1 MSQCCGDNKYV
12 YSPCDEANSDNNDM
26 INERHINICAN
37 EQTNDGVR
45 GGLMETFNKDNDIVG
60 KIINGCLDS

>member
-1 MSQCCGDNKYV
+1 
-12 YSPCDEANSDNNDM
+12 M

-45 GGLMETFNKDNDIVG
+45 GGLMDTFNKDNDILG